1 MKNVKMISF
10 RDITDVHNQLRPM
23 GHLTPIES
31 GMDLPFEIKR
41 IYYLTRVPE
50 NTTRGFHSHSR
61 LEQVL
66 LCLNGSVDIT
76 VSTPYEKEVIRLDD
90 PAKGLYFGPMIWR
103 EMSNFSAGSVLLVLA
118 SDHYSEAEYIRD
130 KEDYLARAKEYF
142 NK

>member
-1 MKNVKMISF
+1 MENVRMIEF
-10 RDITDVHNQLRPM
+10 RDITDVHNQVRPM

-31 GMDLPFEIKR
+31 DIDVPFEIKR

-66 LCLNGSVDIT
+66 LCLNGSVDIL
-76 VSTPYEKEVIRLDD
+76 VSTPYEKKVVRLDD
-90 PAKGLYFGPMIWR
+90 PAKGLYIGPYIWR

-118 SDHYSEAEYIRD
+118 SDHYSEDEYIRD
-130 KEDYLARAKEYF
+130 KEDYLTRAKEYF